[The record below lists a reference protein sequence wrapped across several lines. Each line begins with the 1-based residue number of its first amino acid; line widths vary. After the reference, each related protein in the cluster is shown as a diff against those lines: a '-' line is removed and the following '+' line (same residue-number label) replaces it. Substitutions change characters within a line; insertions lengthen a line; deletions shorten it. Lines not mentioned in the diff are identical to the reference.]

1 MADDAVCDR
10 SAAFL
15 AASTLYDAAVV
26 GIPTE
31 YDSGLAVT
39 LTEDERVPEDV
50 KIPRIA
56 DLLWPAL
63 KAVSEAGG
71 SAMRDEIVDLVR
83 GIARMT
89 DEQLAVLNQ
98 DGRPKVVAR
107 TIWAIRALRRIG
119 ALDSSQSGVYA
130 MTQDGAGHL
139 RMEDVDADAALRASY
154 DDHLRRAGRKA
165 AATKRRSLEGEGM
178 VEPGG
183 ELGAPV
189 EGGDEDGASLADD
202 GWRIALLEILQGMT
216 PAAFERL
223 AKRILREAGFQ
234 KVDVVGKPGDGG
246 IDGVGLYK
254 MSLVSFPIYFQCKR
268 YAGSVGPGVVR
279 DFRGAM
285 VGRGDK
291 GLLITTGTFT
301 PAARAEATRDGTPP
315 VDLVDGNELCDLI
328 LEYRVGV
335 DVRTVKEV
343 SLDEGYF
350 ANL

>member
-1 MADDAVCDR
+1 M
-10 SAAFL
+10 
-15 AASTLYDAAVV
+15 
-26 GIPTE
+26 TE
-31 YDSGLAVT
+31 YDAGLVVT
-39 LTEDERVPEDV
+39 RTEDERVPDDV

-83 GIARMT
+83 RIAKMT

-119 ALDSSQSGVYA
+119 ALDSSQRGVYA
-130 MTQDGAGHL
+130 MTQDGTGHL
-139 RMEDVDADAALRASY
+139 RMGDADADAALRASY

-165 AATKRRSLEGEGM
+165 AATKAAKEGGGT

-183 ELGAPV
+183 ALGAPV
-189 EGGDEDGASLADD
+189 EGTDEDSASLADD
-202 GWRIALLEILQGMT
+202 GWRIALLEILKRMT

-223 AKRILREAGFQ
+223 AQRILREAGFQ
-234 KVDVVGKPGDGG
+234 KVDVVGRAGDGG
-246 IDGVGLYK
+246 IDGVGLYR

-268 YAGSVGPGVVR
+268 YAGSVGAGVVR

-301 PAARAEATRDGTPP
+301 PAARAEATRDGTP
-315 VDLVDGNELCDLI
+315 
-328 LEYRVGV
+328 
-335 DVRTVKEV
+335 
-343 SLDEGYF
+343 
-350 ANL
+350 